1 MVFVLEKSQA
11 KSNPCRGAEFLT
23 DKSLKFIAAAD
34 VAIGN
39 TEVDTDMTVYL
50 QEGDAEPFA
59 SGFVPPETLK
69 AIFEDP
75 VAKPKPFDL
84 VLMEGDKSVGTLKIA
99 IKPVGLVQ
107 VQEA

>member
-1 MVFVLEKSQA
+1 
-11 KSNPCRGAEFLT
+11 
-23 DKSLKFIAAAD
+23 
-34 VAIGN
+34 
-39 TEVDTDMTVYL
+39 MTVYL

-84 VLMEGDKSVGTLKIA
+84 VLMEGEKNVGTLKVA

-107 VQEA
+107 EQEAQQVAAIPDHLKQEPKMEK

>member
-50 QEGDAEPFA
+50 
-59 SGFVPPETLK
+59 
-69 AIFEDP
+69 
-75 VAKPKPFDL
+75 
-84 VLMEGDKSVGTLKIA
+84 
-99 IKPVGLVQ
+99 
-107 VQEA
+107 

>member
-1 MVFVLEKSQA
+1 
-11 KSNPCRGAEFLT
+11 
-23 DKSLKFIAAAD
+23 
-34 VAIGN
+34 
-39 TEVDTDMTVYL
+39 MTVYL

-107 VQEA
+107 VQEAQQVAEIADHLKQATKTEEQ